1 MKFPTIYVFSH
12 AKFHF
17 CQCRS
22 FGFIAL
28 KTMKIWIMAYKFAY
42 KVKIPCADL
51 TKFSTLIYSHRGMV
65 SVMWHVLEINFL
77 VTAM

>member
-1 MKFPTIYVFSH
+1 
-12 AKFHF
+12 
-17 CQCRS
+17 
-22 FGFIAL
+22 
-28 KTMKIWIMAYKFAY
+28 MKIWIMAYKFAY